1 MAYFTLAQRI
11 DGRWTPQFGDYDRDC
26 VESELTDFF
35 ENGVRRKDLRIIK
48 SGGTQVAIDAAIA
61 ELNLKTEG
69 ITNGQQ

>member
-26 VESELTDFF
+26 VESDLTGFF

-48 SGGTQVAIDAAIA
+48 SGGTQAAIDAAIS
-61 ELNLKTEG
+61 ELNLKTETG
-69 ITNGQQ
+69 ATNGQ